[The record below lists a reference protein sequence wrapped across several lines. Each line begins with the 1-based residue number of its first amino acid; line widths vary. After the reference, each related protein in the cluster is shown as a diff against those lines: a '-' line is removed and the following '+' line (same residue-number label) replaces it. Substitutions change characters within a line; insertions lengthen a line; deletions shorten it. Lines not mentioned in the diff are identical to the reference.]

1 MMVAGT
7 AAQKLMMQLSKEQ
20 EVLMNIADVANDVY
34 VAESLLL
41 RVEKMVTARGADAC
55 EEYIAIMKC
64 FIFDAA
70 DRINK
75 SGKDAL
81 MAFVEDDE
89 LRMMLMG
96 LKRFT
101 KVAPYNTKNGRQL
114 IATKLIEK
122 GEYCL
127 SDAVNL

>member
-1 MMVAGT
+1 M
-7 AAQKLMMQLSKEQ
+7 
-20 EVLMNIADVANDVY
+20 
-34 VAESLLL
+34 
-41 RVEKMVTARGADAC
+41 
-55 EEYIAIMKC
+55 
-64 FIFDAA
+64 FDAA

-81 MAFVEDDE
+81 MAFVEGDE
-89 LRMMLMG
+89 MRMMLMG

-101 KVAPYNTKNGRQL
+101 KVAPYNTKNARQV